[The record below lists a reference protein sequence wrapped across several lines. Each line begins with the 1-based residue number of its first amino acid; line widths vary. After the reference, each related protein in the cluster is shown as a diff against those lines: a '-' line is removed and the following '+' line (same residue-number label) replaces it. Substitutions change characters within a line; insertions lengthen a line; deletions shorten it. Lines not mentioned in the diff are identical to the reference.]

1 MKKIAIIAFMLFSIT
16 ASAQQTKL
24 TEGRRPFAFAGAS
37 SDPMNNSSLSL
48 EAGVWGMEK
57 ATSYS
62 ITFDHMRGS
71 GMQSN
76 WIGIKPY
83 FTIFDNGKISY
94 MLYAS
99 PKFNLANFNEKII
112 EFGFNPNYVVSKNI
126 LFGVTMGNQVT
137 STSQWNM
144 FFGAGFVFLK

>member
-1 MKKIAIIAFMLFSIT
+1 MKKLAIIAFMLLSIT
-16 ASAQQTKL
+16 ASAQTKL
-24 TEGRRPFAFAGAS
+24 TEGRKLFTSIGGSA
-37 SDPMNNSSLSL
+37 DPSNNTALSL

-71 GMQSN
+71 GTQSN

-94 MLYAS
+94 MLYTS
-99 PKFNLANFNEKII
+99 PKFNLTNFSERII
-112 EFGFNPNYVVSKNI
+112 EFGFNPNYVVNKNI
-126 LFGVTMGNQVT
+126 LFGVTMGNQIT
-137 STSQWNM
+137 SSSQWNM
-144 FFGAGFVFLK
+144 FIGAGFVFLK